1 MVNGEITL
9 KEALVRL
16 YGWSHW
22 HRIISENPK
31 YFPGKN
37 LLLKGLKA
45 ADKGV
50 ESPCRKTVIRL
61 VKLGKCVACGSP
73 VTISSGDHVIPI
85 SKGGPQSVENYMP
98 LCKNCSSKGNHDLL
112 EWWISRGC
120 QIQNLNPD
128 ALIVYLRLKHRYS
141 QPAERNAPA
150 PPYVLEAL
158 RQAEQ
163 TLPFHLRI
171 IWKTWP
177 LNGQISFF
185 QSPSAKPEGGRK
197 TLNEKRGEKRKCQAI
212 LIKCLKNSESVSKK
226 NSKSCS
232 VAFGT

>member
-22 HRIISENPK
+22 HRITSGNPK

-37 LLLKGLKA
+37 LLLKGLEA
-45 ADKGV
+45 AGKGV

-73 VTISSGDHVIPI
+73 VTAGSGDHVIPI
-85 SKGGPQSVENYMP
+85 SKGGPQSVENYMS
-98 LCKNCSSKGNHDLL
+98 LCKNCNSSKGNRDLL

-120 QIQNLNPD
+120 KIQNLNPD

-150 PPYVLEAL
+150 PPYILEAL

-171 IWKTWP
+171 ILKAWP
-177 LNGQISFF
+177 LNGQISF
-185 QSPSAKPEGGRK
+185 QSSSGLARRAEENR
-197 TLNEKRGEKRKCQAI
+197 EKRGEK
-212 LIKCLKNSESVSKK
+212 
-226 NSKSCS
+226 
-232 VAFGT
+232 